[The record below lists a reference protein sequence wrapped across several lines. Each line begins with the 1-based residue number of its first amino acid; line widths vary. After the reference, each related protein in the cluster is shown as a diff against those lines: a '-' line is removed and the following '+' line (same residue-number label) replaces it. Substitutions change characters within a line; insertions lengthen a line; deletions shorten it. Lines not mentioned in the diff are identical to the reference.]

1 MTLFFLGIALIL
13 AGGLAAALLRRRPA
27 LADRAFGVLVAGGCA
42 LGLVPAVAALAGRE
56 VAGISFAMPMPGG
69 PWAFGIDGLSAF
81 FLLIVFGVGLA
92 SAIYGLAYLAV
103 ERRGG
108 HRPVATS
115 HLLMAVVL
123 AALVLVV
130 TSRAVV
136 PFLMAWE
143 SMAVLAYFLVVF
155 ESEKADVRRAGLVY
169 LIATHTGT
177 LALFAMFAFW
187 GRFAETLSFD
197 ALAAGAASLPAGG
210 ALVLCLALV
219 GFGLK
224 AGLVPLHF
232 WLPEAHASAPSHVS
246 ALMSGV
252 VIKMGIYG
260 LLRVVSLLGA
270 PPAWWGWL
278 VLIVGVLSGVLGV
291 VWALAQHDLKR
302 LLAYHSV
309 ENIGIILL
317 GLGVGALGMSY
328 HLPVVAAL
336 GFAGAILHT
345 LNHALFKSLLFL
357 GAGAVY
363 WATGTRAIDRLGGLA
378 RRMPLTWVAFLVGS
392 VAIVGLP
399 PLNGFVS
406 EWVVYQALLRSGA
419 AEQGGPL
426 RLAVLGVAGL
436 ALIGA
441 LALACFAKVDGIV
454 FLGTSR
460 SAEAAQAREVGKAML
475 GPMFA
480 LALACGAIGLAPVL
494 VVHPAVSAGALI
506 AGLPPDAIGAAGGEV
521 LRAMAWIAFL
531 SLALIVLLALGWRA
545 WAALRRRRP
554 PVPAETWGCGYAEPT
569 PRMQY
574 TASSFATPLLASF
587 GSVAGVHESRH
598 GGAFET
604 HASELVLDNVALPLW
619 SVVQGLA
626 ARLRP
631 IQQGR
636 LWIYLVYLMAALLL
650 LLLYLATS
658 GGTTSP

>member
-1 MTLFFLGIALIL
+1 VTFFFVGIALIL
-13 AGGLAAALLRRRPA
+13 AGGLAAALFRRQPA

-42 LGLVPAVAALAGRE
+42 LGLVPAVGALAGRD
-56 VAGISFAMPMPGG
+56 VAGILFAMPMPGG

-103 ERRGG
+103 EREGG

-123 AALVLVV
+123 AALALVV

-155 ESEKADVRRAGLVY
+155 ESEKAGVRRAGLVY

-210 ALVLCLALV
+210 ALVLWLALV

-246 ALMSGV
+246 AIMSGV

-278 VLIVGVLSGVLGV
+278 VLIGGVLSGVLGV

-317 GLGVGALGMSY
+317 GLGVGALGVSY

-363 WATGTRAIDRLGGLA
+363 RATGTRAIDRLGGLA

-419 AEQGGPL
+419 AAGGAL

-454 FLGTSR
+454 FLGHPR
-460 SAEAAQAREVGKAML
+460 SAEAGQAREVGKVML

-480 LALACGAIGLAPVL
+480 LALACGVIGLVPVL
-494 VVHPAVSAGALI
+494 VVQPAVTAGALV
-506 AGLPPDAIGAAGGEV
+506 AGLAPDAIGAAGAEV
-521 LRAMAWIAFL
+521 LEAMAWIAFL
-531 SLALIVLLALGWRA
+531 SLALVALLALGWRA
-545 WAALRRRRP
+545 AAALRRRRS
-554 PVPAETWGCGYAEPT
+554 PVPGETWGCGYAEPT

-587 GSVAGVHESRH
+587 GPVAGVRELRH
-598 GGAFET
+598 GDAFET
-604 HASELVLDNVALPLW
+604 HPTELILDNVALPLW
-619 SVVQGLA
+619 SLIQGFA

-658 GGTTSP
+658 GGTISP

>member
-1 MTLFFLGIALIL
+1 M
-13 AGGLAAALLRRRPA
+13 PH
-27 LADRAFGVLVAGGCA
+27 DR
-42 LGLVPAVAALAGRE
+42 
-56 VAGISFAMPMPGG
+56 
-69 PWAFGIDGLSAF
+69 
-81 FLLIVFGVGLA
+81 
-92 SAIYGLAYLAV
+92 
-103 ERRGG
+103 
-108 HRPVATS
+108 H
-115 HLLMAVVL
+115 
-123 AALVLVV
+123 
-130 TSRAVV
+130 
-136 PFLMAWE
+136 
-143 SMAVLAYFLVVF
+143 
-155 ESEKADVRRAGLVY
+155 
-169 LIATHTGT
+169 
-177 LALFAMFAFW
+177 
-187 GRFAETLSFD
+187 
-197 ALAAGAASLPAGG
+197 PAGQR
-210 ALVLCLALV
+210 VRLALV

-232 WLPEAHASAPSHVS
+232 WLPEAHGSAPSHVS

-363 WATGTRAIDRLGGLA
+363 RATGTRAIDRLGGLA

-480 LALACGAIGLAPVL
+480 LALACGVIGLAPVL

-521 LRAMAWIAFL
+521 LGAMAWIAFL
-531 SLALIVLLALGWRA
+531 SLALVVLLALGWRA
-545 WAALRRRRP
+545 SAAVRRRRP

>member
-42 LGLVPAVAALAGRE
+42 LGLVPAVAALAGRD
-56 VAGISFAMPMPGG
+56 VAEISFAMAMPGG

-103 ERRGG
+103 ERGGG

-123 AALVLVV
+123 AALALVV

-260 LLRVVSLLGA
+260 LLRVVSLLEA

-363 WATGTRAIDRLGGLA
+363 RATGTRAIDRLGGLA

-460 SAEAAQAREVGKAML
+460 SAEAAQAREVGEAML

-480 LALACGAIGLAPVL
+480 LAVACGVIGLAPVL
-494 VVHPAVSAGALI
+494 VVHPAVTAGALL

-521 LRAMAWIAFL
+521 LRAMASIAFL
-531 SLALIVLLALGWRA
+531 SLALVVLLALGWRA
-545 WAALRRRRP
+545 SAAVRRRRP

-574 TASSFATPLLASF
+574 TASSFAAPKTPTSAPFCFARSAS
-587 GSVAGVHESRH
+587 R
-598 GGAFET
+598 
-604 HASELVLDNVALPLW
+604 D
-619 SVVQGLA
+619 
-626 ARLRP
+626 P
-631 IQQGR
+631 I
-636 LWIYLVYLMAALLL
+636 
-650 LLLYLATS
+650 
-658 GGTTSP
+658 TTSSPAAAS

>member
-1 MTLFFLGIALIL
+1 MTFFFVGIALIL
-13 AGGLAAALLRRRPA
+13 AGGLAAALFRRQPA

-42 LGLVPAVAALAGRE
+42 LGLVPAVGALAGRD
-56 VAGISFAMPMPGG
+56 VAGILFAMPMPGG

-103 ERRGG
+103 ERG

-123 AALVLVV
+123 AALALVV

-155 ESEKADVRRAGLVY
+155 ESEKAGVRRAGLVY

-210 ALVLCLALV
+210 ALVLWLALV

-246 ALMSGV
+246 AIMSGV

-278 VLIVGVLSGVLGV
+278 VLIGGVLSGVLGV

-317 GLGVGALGMSY
+317 GLGVGALGVSY

-363 WATGTRAIDRLGGLA
+363 RATGTRAIDRLGGLA

-419 AEQGGPL
+419 AAGGAL

-454 FLGTSR
+454 FLGHPR
-460 SAEAAQAREVGKAML
+460 SAEAGQAREVGKVML

-480 LALACGAIGLAPVL
+480 LALACGVIGLVPVL
-494 VVHPAVSAGALI
+494 VVQPAVTAGALV
-506 AGLPPDAIGAAGGEV
+506 AGLAPDAIGAAGAEV
-521 LRAMAWIAFL
+521 LEAMAWIAFL
-531 SLALIVLLALGWRA
+531 SLALVALLALGWRA
-545 WAALRRRRP
+545 AAALRRRRS
-554 PVPAETWGCGYAEPT
+554 PVPGETWGCGYAEPT

-587 GSVAGVHESRH
+587 GPVAGVRELRH
-598 GGAFET
+598 GDAFET
-604 HASELVLDNVALPLW
+604 HPTELILDNVALPLW
-619 SVVQGLA
+619 SLIQGFA

-658 GGTTSP
+658 GGTISP